1 MAGLA
6 RRVDGVAEDDGAQG
20 RRSDD
25 HGHLRFLRNRRG
37 DQVRE
42 RDPSE
47 RRRSD
52 RSCDPL
58 HQDTYQSASR
68 VLSFRS
74 KAMKLM
80 NKTLTAAAAFVVSL
94 AAASG
99 ADSDIRAQAQR
110 IVSQI
115 QRADY
120 EGDRTALKKYYDEL
134 TPFLEN
140 KKLASR
146 IRYWRGF
153 DLWRSAIN
161 GFNDSVDPNE
171 LERLFMQAVDE
182 FKDAAA
188 RDPAFIDAKVGMIS
202 CLGYVTYIHRK
213 EPERMQ
219 ELMTRITPLIKEA
232 QAAEPDN
239 PRLS

>member
-6 RRVDGVAEDDGAQG
+6 RSADLVAEDDGAQG
-20 RRSDD
+20 RRADD

-52 RSCDPL
+52 RSCYPL

-74 KAMKLM
+74 EAMRLM
-80 NKTLTAAAAFVVSL
+80 NKTLRATAAFVVSL

-99 ADSDIRAQAQR
+99 ADSDTRAQAQR

-120 EGDRTALKKYYDEL
+120 EGDRAALKKY
-134 TPFLEN
+134 
-140 KKLASR
+140 
-146 IRYWRGF
+146 
-153 DLWRSAIN
+153 
-161 GFNDSVDPNE
+161 
-171 LERLFMQAVDE
+171 
-182 FKDAAA
+182 
-188 RDPAFIDAKVGMIS
+188 
-202 CLGYVTYIHRK
+202 
-213 EPERMQ
+213 
-219 ELMTRITPLIKEA
+219 
-232 QAAEPDN
+232 
-239 PRLS
+239 